1 MAGNRLFVS
10 QAVLDQWLG
19 EQRVEVHGEE
29 LTLLP
34 EKHRF
39 SLKTAVYFKGEVT
52 GAGDGLG
59 LVGRVKDLDQI
70 TALGGDYS
78 AGSVIVG
85 DLAYDVE
92 EGLAGTPLTPP
103 ATDLASALMT
113 PGSGAERPAEL
124 DALAKLF
131 LERR

>member
-10 QAVLDQWLG
+10 QAVLDSWLG
-19 EQRVEVHGEE
+19 ENRVEVSGEE

-34 EKHRF
+34 EGHRF
-39 SLKTAVYFKGEVT
+39 DLKTAVLFREEVT

-59 LVGRVKDLDQI
+59 LVGRVKDVDQI
-70 TALGGDYS
+70 IALGGDYS
-78 AGSVIVG
+78 SGSVIVG
-85 DLAYDVE
+85 DLAYDVV
-92 EGLAGTPLTPP
+92 EGLAGTPVSQPQDG
-103 ATDLASALMT
+103 ATISTL
-113 PGSGAERPAEL
+113 SGDERPAEL

>member
-1 MAGNRLFVS
+1 MAQSRLFVS
-10 QAVLDQWLG
+10 QSVLDRWLG
-19 EQRVEVHGEE
+19 ESRVDVNGHE

-39 SLKTAVYFKGEVT
+39 DLKTAVYFKSEVT

-70 TALGGDYS
+70 AALGGDYS

-85 DLAYDVE
+85 DLAYEVE
-92 EGLAGTPLTPP
+92 EGLAGTPIGEPQTAAEAP
-103 ATDLASALMT
+103 AD
-113 PGSGAERPAEL
+113 ERPAEL